1 MKTSRFADAV
11 TPSLTRKLFNMA
23 RSMGGDVIDL
33 TLGDPDVPMPEEIR
47 SAALEAIS
55 LFVSLHYSANAGLP
69 KLREAYSSFFNANY
83 HAKINPDK
91 NIIVT
96 VGGMEALFL
105 SLSSIIDS
113 GDEVII
119 TAPYY
124 VNYLQ
129 MIKMC
134 GGVPVI
140 VERFGRPDEE
150 VVNDM
155 RNAVT
160 SRTTAIIIN
169 SPCNPSGDMYSGK
182 LLEAIADIAREN
194 NLAVISDEVYNSLVF
209 DGMKASSIYDIDGM
223 SERTI
228 VIDSCSKRFAMTGWR
243 IGFAVGSEDVIS
255 NMIKLQENVAACAPL
270 PSQHAAIRA
279 YSGHFD
285 YSYIRDTYQIR
296 RDILVNELSNI
307 PGISFVPPKA
317 AFYAFVNIKSSGM
330 KSEEFA
336 YSLLEREHLAV
347 VPGIAYGEGYDDYIR
362 IAFTVSNDTLREA
375 MKRFRNFFGRVS
387 S

>member
-1 MKTSRFADAV
+1 MKTSKFAYAV

-23 RSMGGDVIDL
+23 KSIGGDVIDL
-33 TLGDPDVPMPEEIR
+33 TLGDPDVPTPDEIR

-55 LFVSLHYSANAGLP
+55 LFGSLHYSANAGLP
-69 KLREAYSSFFNANY
+69 KLREAYSLFFNGNY
-83 HAKINPDK
+83 HTSINPDK
-91 NIIVT
+91 NLIVT

-105 SLSSIIDS
+105 ALSSIIDI

-119 TAPYY
+119 TGPYY

-140 VERFGRPDEE
+140 VERFGRPDEQ
-150 VVNDM
+150 VINDI
-155 RNAVT
+155 RKAVT
-160 SRTTAIIIN
+160 SKTIAVIIN
-169 SPCNPSGDMYSGK
+169 SPCNPSGDVYSDK
-182 LLEAIADIAREN
+182 LLEAIADIARKN

-209 DGMKASSIYDIDGM
+209 DGMKAQSIYEIDGM

-243 IGFAVGSEDVIS
+243 IGFAVGPEDIIS

-270 PSQHAAIRA
+270 PSQYAAIRA

-296 RDILVNELSNI
+296 RDILVNELADI
-307 PGISFVPPKA
+307 PGISFVPPQA
-317 AFYAFVNIKSSGM
+317 AFYAFVNISASGM

-336 YSLLEREHLAV
+336 YSLLENEHVAV

-362 IAFTVSNDTLREA
+362 LAFTVSNDVLREA
-375 MKRFRNFFGRVS
+375 MKRFRNFFGSVS
-387 S
+387 R